1 MRKGVVQIK
10 KQKDRFYW
18 YIGIVVLVALFMFS
32 NHMMDL
38 GSNSKL
44 ATNGFWTVYDMDK
57 LYHGAWYSSYAIF
70 FMSILLNIYLIEGGN
85 SNAIKNKYSKSNK

>member
-1 MRKGVVQIK
+1 M
-10 KQKDRFYW
+10 
-18 YIGIVVLVALFMFS
+18 LVALFMLS

-38 GSNSKL
+38 GSNFKS
-44 ATNGFWTVYDMDK
+44 ATNGFWTLYDMDK
-57 LYHGAWYSSYAIF
+57 LQHGAWYSSYAIF